1 MSRGIISS
9 LSGVA
14 RLVRVLSCWL
24 ETRRCLGLLASLRLR
39 GSSALLSL
47 RIQALKGRAL
57 LSWRLSSLLGHVEQQ
72 QQLSSRLVSAQEVN
86 LDELRRCL
94 VSFVL
99 RLWVVGM
106 SARKRLHVSL
116 CQLQERKQRHLL
128 AVLLEDWQ
136 RQARVSCSSSEA
148 SRDLDKEEEEELEE
162 QQQQQQQRTTIGL
175 KLRGCKVEDVAKG
188 GPADLSGMFFRGDNL
203 IAAEG
208 CMLTD
213 DNVLQVLRGSDVPG
227 TFVSILLEKSHTGE
241 IIHVR
246 LKRELHAIHFSHRLR
261 DELRAKEETILASA
275 QRLRDMEAKL
285 EEKEAN
291 EIRME
296 ETIQSLL
303 RKLNGEAGSE
313 DGDQQNRRELLGR
326 QEMQDASTCTH
337 EDPPDDETRRIL
349 KKVLTSLRSLP
360 AHLSSVAGRMHVTE
374 MQGDDA
380 CADMQEEEATLEDF
394 DVNTIVGRLLEAV
407 ETVRG
412 EVTKRVGEV
421 VRELRGMEEKTSQ
434 MEQDRHHLILDR
446 DRMRRKS
453 EEIEIEMQRKV
464 AEAESARE
472 MAERGR
478 EAAENERTRGRGSRG
493 DASEQV
499 APEPH
504 QTELEE
510 ETEETLGY
518 RRGGLTRLKD
528 MLLLPSSSKPNS
540 AGYRGE
546 DLRNTLSVIRKISVD
561 KGLCDAMPGI
571 AGPEASLPLAEFVYL
586 WFGSNA
592 EASRLSSHPRTRA
605 DAECFKFLE
614 SLVRL
619 QQEHPEVANFHY
631 LLNSCTSD
639 EVAYYMLARKVL
651 LGASVS
657 ARTWLEVSKP
667 VVAQACDLLIMRHA
681 ENSYA
686 ETVREEMK
694 REILREADQTS
705 ETLEPFAFLGS
716 LLMLYKEE
724 KKEVRKMLKLLFD
737 AGKGM
742 RHFSELHKLRGML
755 QSIEPEVQDEE
766 VVQVY
771 QHVRSLMEEDEGQP
785 ISFHK
790 LWLVVERCGLLIR
803 RQLIGV
809 RSEPDISLLPRLK
822 RKSASV
828 ASTWSAVKPHVH
840 SMVLK
845 LRKSNLAIERRWG
858 RMGEEQVKQL
868 EQLEGTE
875 REGSHLVD
883 NLRRLLANLILWH
896 SMQKE
901 IHADRAVTTADAE
914 LHNLALLVM
923 HRSRMDERSSSFVA
937 NYLGEPPP
945 DPDSHFPDIST
956 APLTP
961 VKLAPRSRTSMY

>member
-1 MSRGIISS
+1 MEEEKLKRALGA
-9 LSGVA
+9 LREVA
-14 RLVRVLSCWL
+14 R
-24 ETRRCLGLLASLRLR
+24 RRL
-39 GSSALLSL
+39 
-47 RIQALKGRAL
+47 
-57 LSWRLSSLLGHVEQQ
+57 
-72 QQLSSRLVSAQEVN
+72 
-86 LDELRRCL
+86 
-94 VSFVL
+94 
-99 RLWVVGM
+99 
-106 SARKRLHVSL
+106 
-116 CQLQERKQRHLL
+116 
-128 AVLLEDWQ
+128 
-136 RQARVSCSSSEA
+136 
-148 SRDLDKEEEEELEE
+148 EEEREEAEL
-162 QQQQQQQRTTIGL
+162 
-175 KLRGCKVEDVAKG
+175 VA
-188 GPADLSGMFFRGDNL
+188 
-203 IAAEG
+203 
-208 CMLTD
+208 
-213 DNVLQVLRGSDVPG
+213 Q
-227 TFVSILLEKSHTGE
+227 
-241 IIHVR
+241 
-246 LKRELHAIHFSHRLR
+246 LR

-275 QRLRDMEAKL
+275 ERLRDMEAKL

-313 DGDQQNRRELLGR
+313 DGDQQNRRELVGG

-337 EDPPDDETRRIL
+337 EDPPDDETPRLL
-349 KKVLTSLRSLP
+349 KRALTSLQSLP
-360 AHLSSVAGRMHVTE
+360 AHLSSVAGQMDVTE
-374 MQGDDA
+374 MQGGDA

-407 ETVRG
+407 ETLRG

-446 DRMRRKS
+446 DRMRRRS
-453 EEIEIEMQRKV
+453 EEIEIEMQHKV

-478 EAAENERTRGRGSRG
+478 EAAENERTRGRGSGG
-493 DASEQV
+493 DASQQV

-510 ETEETLGY
+510 TEETPGY

-528 MLLLPSSSKPNS
+528 MLLLPSSSIPNS

-561 KGLCDAMPGI
+561 KGLCDAMSGM

-657 ARTWLEVSKP
+657 SRTWLEVSKL
-667 VVAQACDLLIMRHA
+667 VVAQACNLLIMRHA

-766 VVQVY
+766 VVRVY
-771 QHVRSLMEEDEGQP
+771 QHVRNLMDEDEGQP

-809 RSEPDISLLPRLK
+809 RSEPDLSLLPRLK

-828 ASTWSAVKPHVH
+828 SSTWSAVKPHVH

-883 NLRRLLANLILWH
+883 NLRRLLANLMLWH

-901 IHADRAVTTADAE
+901 IHADKAVATADAE